1 MRRAHLVSER
11 VNGSILLE
19 LYSRLENAG
28 HLMVCRD
35 IYEGIR
41 IATQD
46 DIPGVENLI
55 TPLVE
60 KAMPSLPAILRRSK
74 QRTAHNCLAVRGSTS
89 ARALVPR
96 PMVPH
101 RKCG

>member
-1 MRRAHLVSER
+1 M
-11 VNGSILLE
+11 NGSILLE

-60 KAMPSLPAILRRSK
+60 KAMLSCLPSCAGASSAQLTTALPRAA
-74 QRTAHNCLAVRGSTS
+74 AHLQE
-89 ARALVPR
+89 RALVPR
-96 PMVPH
+96 PMHSVPH
-101 RKCG
+101 RTWC